1 MLRHIFLASL
11 LSLQTFAAAA
21 QQLPFEQLLKEYIEW
36 AKETD
41 KLGLE
46 SGEALD
52 KEGLILAKEIGTQ
65 HPEKVRI
72 IYVNSVPY
80 PYENKALKTLGE
92 NLGLIGKDIINNAQ
106 VFGYS
111 IYVRNGYELDRPKL
125 AHELVH
131 VLQIERA
138 SLAKVVMQHM
148 QDMTKYDY
156 QDAPLEVEAFKANIK
171 YK

>member
-52 KEGLILAKEIGTQ
+52 KEGLILAKEIGIQ

-72 IYVNSVPY
+72 VYVNSVPY